1 MNKHK
6 SSYAFGVAVFVYA
19 VLFNN
24 IECRYLI
31 VLILFESS
39 LRAVCGLVPL

>member
-6 SSYAFGVAVFVYA
+6 NSCAFGVAVFVYA

-24 IECRYLI
+24 IECHYL
-31 VLILFESS
+31 VV
-39 LRAVCGLVPL
+39 LRAVCGLLSL